1 MACIKNFVRKN
12 INILSVILLIL
23 ISIVYMKLWF
33 SVDENFSLNLVN
45 YNFRDLLYWDSID
58 VHPPLYYIILKLFLS
73 PFHGDFIQK
82 MILSRIFSLIT
93 SLIAFVYIKKII
105 NYFEI
110 RIKWGYSLVLF
121 LIIPNVIGIDN
132 MNLSTLMNIRMY
144 SMASMFVAMTLYY
157 LLKFKNYTKISNL
170 ILVCISSICAAYTHY
185 YAAFMVGVLMIS
197 YLIVFFKNKEYKK
210 TVSMMI
216 CGIIVMVSYIP
227 WVVFGMTRQFSD
239 LPYSQ
244 PFYKFAIEALFAVCL
259 LVLFCWPCVKLYKS
273 LEYNKKID
281 LLIIIYMNIIVL
293 GTTSVYSLLKNPIFL
308 FRYIYPSLIIIE
320 LISYSYC
327 FNKISRKESIIDNKA
342 INKLATI
349 TLVVLVPLFSLISF
363 VHEVVRVDPISIMI
377 YKNDKSLEKQKGND
391 VDISSVRNY
400 VKPYDINR
408 SMLNYDVQ
416 YSMFIHHEGKRTI
429 VNDKKRA
436 DIDNGVPN
444 AVHRKNVF
452 YVK

>member
-1 MACIKNFVRKN
+1 MKKHINF
-12 INILSVILLIL
+12 LSICLLIL
-23 ISIVYMKLWF
+23 VSITYMKLWF

-45 YNFRDLLYWDSID
+45 YNFSDLLYWDSVD

-82 MILSRIFSLIT
+82 IILSRIFSLIT

-110 RIKWGYSLVLF
+110 KIKWGFSLVLF

-157 LLKFKNYTKISNL
+157 LLRYKTSSKIKNL
-170 ILVCISSICAAYTHY
+170 ILTYVSAVCASYTHY
-185 YAAFMVGVLMIS
+185 YSAFMVGLLLIS
-197 YLIVFFKNKEYKK
+197 YLIVFYRSKERRKSIYII
-210 TVSMMI
+210 I
-216 CGIIVMVSYIP
+216 CGLLVMLSYVP
-227 WVVFGMTRQFSD
+227 WILYGMTRQFSD

-244 PFYKFAIEALFAVCL
+244 PFYKFAIQALFSSGMII
-259 LVLFCWPCVKLYKS
+259 LFCWPCFKLYRELS
-273 LEYNKKID
+273 YEKKVD
-281 LLIIIYMNIIVL
+281 LLIIIYTNVIVL
-293 GTTSVYSLLKNPIFL
+293 GTTSLYSLVKSPIFL
-308 FRYIYPSLIIIE
+308 FRYIYPSLLIIE
-320 LISYSYC
+320 LISYCYC
-327 FNKISRKESIIDNKA
+327 FNKFSKKCSIIDNKV
-342 INKLATI
+342 INKMISYVFIFVIPA
-349 TLVVLVPLFSLISF
+349 FSILSF
-363 VHEVVRVDPISIMI
+363 SHEVIKVIPISLMI
-377 YKNDKSLEKQKGND
+377 YKNDKMLSDQKGKD
-391 VDISSVRNY
+391 VNITYVRNY
-400 VKPYDINR
+400 VKPYDINH

-416 YSMFIHHEGKRTI
+416 YSMFIHHEGRKTI
-429 VNDKKRA
+429 VNDKNRA

>member
-1 MACIKNFVRKN
+1 MKVFVKKH
-12 INILSVILLIL
+12 INCLSICFLIL
-23 ISIVYMKLWF
+23 ISVAYMKLWF

-45 YNFRDLLYWDSID
+45 YNFKDLLYWDSID
-58 VHPPLYYIILKLFLS
+58 VHPPLYYIFLKVFLS

-82 MILSRIFSLIT
+82 MILSRVFSLIT

-110 RIKWGYSLVLF
+110 KIKWGFSLALF

-144 SMASMFVAMTLYY
+144 SMASMFVAMTFYY
-157 LLKFKNYTKISNL
+157 LLRFKTFHRINNL
-170 ILVCISSICAAYTHY
+170 ILTYISAVCASYTHY
-185 YAAFMVGVLMIS
+185 YSAFMVGILLIS
-197 YLIVFFKNKEYKK
+197 YLIVFFRSKEYKK
-210 TVSMMI
+210 SIYILI
-216 CGIIVMVSYIP
+216 CGFFVMLSYVP
-227 WVVFGMTRQFSD
+227 WVLYGMTKQFRD

-244 PFYKFAIEALFAVCL
+244 PFYKFALEALFAAGL
-259 LVLFCWPCVKLYKS
+259 IILFCWPCVKLYRELS
-273 LEYNKKID
+273 DTKKVD
-281 LLIIIYMNIIVL
+281 LLIIIYTNLIVL
-293 GTTSVYSLLKNPIFL
+293 GTTSLYSLIKDPIFL

-327 FNKISRKESIIDNKA
+327 FNKISKKDIIINNKVA
-342 INKLATI
+342 NKI
-349 TLVVLVPLFSLISF
+349 ICFVLVFGIPAFSIVSF
-363 VHEVVRVDPISIMI
+363 VHEVVRVVPISAMI
-377 YKNDKSLEKQKGND
+377 YKNDRMLSEQKGKD
-391 VDISSVRNY
+391 VNISYVKNY
-400 VKPYDINR
+400 IKPYDINH

-416 YSMFIHHEGKRTI
+416 YSMFIHHEGRKTI